1 MIGILGGMGTQAG
14 LDFCNK
20 LAILY
25 RGKIDQEYP
34 LFLLFNKSN
43 IPGRPESIGVQTKNL
58 SNRKKNKK
66 IEKKYSLVLKSLLNG
81 CNILKKSKCK
91 FIVIPCNTAHYWYD
105 DLIKKIKLPI
115 INMPKEV
122 FIHTKKTCKKN
133 SSIGLLAT
141 EGTLNTGVY
150 NKFFDKNYNLIFPNV
165 SLQKNSVNKAI
176 KFVKMGK
183 IKDAEKAIKPAIKYL
198 IKMKCSK
205 IILGCTE
212 LPIAIFAFKSFKKI
226 KLSKIF
232 LDPNLIL
239 ANASM
244 KKYKKSQLKNKKI
257 NYIHE
262 NINS

>member
-34 LFLLFNKSN
+34 LFLLYNKSN
-43 IPGRPESIGVQTKNL
+43 IPGRPESIGVHTGNL
-58 SNRKKNKK
+58 SNRSINKK
-66 IEKKYSLVLKSLLNG
+66 SKKKYSLVLKSLING
-81 CNILKKSKCK
+81 CKILKKSKCK

-105 DLIKKIKLPI
+105 DLRKKIRLPI

-122 FIHTKKTCKKN
+122 FNHTKKVCKKG
-133 SSIGLLAT
+133 SFIGLLAT
-141 EGTLNTGVY
+141 EGTLKTGVY
-150 NKFFDKNYNLIFPNV
+150 NKFFDKNYDLIYPSMN
-165 SLQKNSVNKAI
+165 LQKNSVNKAI
-176 KFVKMGK
+176 KYVKMGNV
-183 IKDAEKAIKPAIKYL
+183 KAASRIIKPAINFL
-198 IKMKCSK
+198 IKKKCKK

-226 KLSKIF
+226 ETSKTF

-239 ANASM
+239 ANAAM
-244 KKYKKSQLKNKKI
+244 KKYKK
-257 NYIHE
+257 
-262 NINS
+262 

>member
-34 LFLLFNKSN
+34 LFILYNKSN

-58 SNRKKNKK
+58 SNQKSK
-66 IEKKYSLVLKSLLNG
+66 KKYLIVLKSLLNG
-81 CNILKKSKCK
+81 CQVLKKSKCK

-105 DLIKKIKLPI
+105 DLQKKINLPI

-122 FIHTKKTCKKN
+122 FNYTKKKCKKRTF
-133 SSIGLLAT
+133 IGLLAT
-141 EGTLNTGVY
+141 EGTLSTGIY
-150 NKFFDKNYNLIFPNV
+150 NRFFDKEFDLIFPN
-165 SLQKNSVNKAI
+165 SILQKKSVNKAI
-176 KFVKMGK
+176 KFVKMGNVK
-183 IKDAEKAIKPAIKYL
+183 LASKVIKPAIDYL
-198 IKMKCSK
+198 LKKKCKK

-212 LPIAIFAFKSFKKI
+212 LPIAIFAFKSLNTI
-226 KLSKIF
+226 KSSKVF

-239 ANASM
+239 ANAAM
-244 KKYKKSQLKNKKI
+244 KRYRK
-257 NYIHE
+257 
-262 NINS
+262 

>member
-34 LFLLFNKSN
+34 LFLLYNKSN

-58 SNRKKNKK
+58 SNRFESKKSK
-66 IEKKYSLVLKSLLNG
+66 KKYLAVLKSLITG
-81 CNILKKSKCK
+81 CRVLKKSKCK

-105 DLIKKIKLPI
+105 DLLSKVRLPI

-122 FIHTKKTCKKN
+122 YNHALKICKKK
-133 SSIGLLAT
+133 SFIGLLAT
-141 EGTLNTGVY
+141 EGTINTGIY
-150 NKFFDKNYNLIFPNV
+150 NKFFDKEFELLYPSLN
-165 SLQKNSVNKAI
+165 LQKNSVNKAI
-176 KFVKMGK
+176 KFVKMGNVKAASK
-183 IKDAEKAIKPAIKYL
+183 IIKPAINYL
-198 IKMKCSK
+198 IKKRCKK

-226 KLSKIF
+226 KTSKIF

-239 ANASM
+239 ANAAVR
-244 KKYKKSQLKNKKI
+244 KYKR
-257 NYIHE
+257 
-262 NINS
+262 